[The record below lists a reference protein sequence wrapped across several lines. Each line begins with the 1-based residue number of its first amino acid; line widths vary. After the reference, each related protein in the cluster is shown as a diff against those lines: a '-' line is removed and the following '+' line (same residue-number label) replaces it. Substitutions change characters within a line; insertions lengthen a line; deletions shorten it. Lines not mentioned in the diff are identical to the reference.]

1 MKTSKI
7 THVELASPPTW
18 ANPKDGTVF
27 NRYAVNFANGE
38 RYTFLARGQFRKAV
52 GEDAQYQVKNED
64 MKTAKLMTEMNKQQF
79 KPQVYNKSNTGGKN
93 DETQTLII
101 RQSSMSSACN
111 FYQQRDA
118 TEEEVINYAR
128 KIEQYVTNG

>member
-1 MKTSKI
+1 
-7 THVELASPPTW
+7 
-18 ANPKDGTVF
+18 
-27 NRYAVNFANGE
+27 
-38 RYTFLARGQFRKAV
+38 
-52 GEDAQYQVKNED
+52 
-64 MKTAKLMTEMNKQQF
+64 MTEINNQQF
-79 KPQVYNKSNTGGKN
+79 KPQVYNKSNTGGKS
-93 DETQTLII
+93 DDTQRLII